1 MPSIHP
7 ASQPADRPPA
17 VAREGGQ
24 ASVELLGTLPAVLL
38 VGLVVWQLALA
49 GHTAWLCAHAARAAA
64 RAAVV
69 RADPEAAARSALP
82 RTLGAGTTVERAGAG
97 VRVEVAV
104 PLVVPTDRT
113 VRIGATAALVEGAG

>member
-17 VAREGGQ
+17 VALEGGQ

-49 GHTAWLCAHAARAAA
+49 GHTAWLCAHAA